1 MSKNKYQASY
11 DVIVLGFGGAG
22 ATAAR
27 FAADN
32 GAKVLVVDSAPYG
45 HEGGNTRYSAQ
56 LVGTGDDYDKLYKY
70 YSKLTSPKDL
80 PESMKKVYVKGMV
93 HMREY
98 FKKYLV
104 DKPVDMKRDF
114 DMKSSHLAVTDFP
127 EYEGGDTYDFTAVTP
142 AIFNAALWKVLQQK
156 VLDRKDK
163 IDVWLNSPAEHMLRN
178 PETGVVEG
186 AEIKRNGDLVKVL
199 AKKGVVLTTGGFE
212 NNQEMVQNYLGV
224 TRAYPLGSVYN
235 KGAGVRMA
243 SEVGAK
249 LWHMWNFEEL
259 GLFHGLSFHVQ
270 GDDRVR
276 LYLGWPQLHEG
287 SILVVGNDGS
297 RYFREDETNR
307 HGHLYNHGDWKIPV
321 IQEHPA
327 LIFDQ
332 TQLDFIHKHDIPASD
347 FDKRLIKA
355 ASISELAK
363 KIDVDAKIL
372 ANTVRDFNKSAD
384 NGYDPAFKRDAKT
397 MRAFDQGPY
406 YAIKMVP
413 DILNT
418 QGGPERN
425 AKAEILDTENKP
437 IPHLFGAGE
446 LGGICANEYQGGGNL
461 AECLIFG
468 KIAGENAAKVENNV
482 QAEASQDLNGSND
495 LAQGAK
501 KDISLGNNQYL
512 GSSEKGIGGKVTVRV
527 TYQQKKISNVEIV
540 DEHESE
546 DVAQKALKVI
556 PQEIVKNNSVDVDS
570 VSGASTTSRAI
581 KEAVDNALKKAKK

>member
-1 MSKNKYQASY
+1 MVEDKYQASY
-11 DVIVLGFGGAG
+11 DVVVLGFGGAG

-32 GAKVLVVDSAPYG
+32 GARVLIVDAAPYG

-70 YSKLTSPKDL
+70 YSKLTYPKYL
-80 PESMKKVYVKGMV
+80 PENMKKTFVNGMV
-93 HMREY
+93 HMRQY

-104 DKPVDMKRDF
+104 AKPVDMKRDF
-114 DMKSSHLAVTDFP
+114 DMKSAHLAVTDFP
-127 EYEGGDTYDFTAVTP
+127 EYEGGDTYDFTAATP
-142 AIFNAALWKVLQQK
+142 ATFNAALWKVLRQK
-156 VLDRKDK
+156 VLDRKNK
-163 IDVWLNSPAEHMLRN
+163 IDVWLNSPAKHLIRN
-178 PETGVVEG
+178 PRTGIVEG
-186 AEIKRNGDLVKVL
+186 AEIRRKGKLVKVL

-212 NNQEMVQNYLGV
+212 NNQEMIQNYLGV
-224 TRAYPLGSVYN
+224 TRVYPLGSIYN
-235 KGAGVRMA
+235 KGAGIRMA
-243 SEVGAK
+243 KEIGAK

-270 GDDRVR
+270 GDERVR
-276 LYLGWPQLHEG
+276 LYLSWPKLHEG
-287 SILVVGNDGS
+287 SIFVVGNDGS
-297 RYFREDETNR
+297 RYFREDEINR
-307 HGHLYNHGDWKIPV
+307 HGHLYNHGDWKIPI
-321 IQEHPA
+321 IQEHPT

-332 TQLDFIHKHDIPASD
+332 TQLESIHQHTIPIND
-347 FDKRLIKA
+347 FDKRLVKA
-355 ASISELAK
+355 ASLQKLAE
-363 KIDVDAKIL
+363 KIGVNAKIL
-372 ANTVRDFNKSAD
+372 AKTVRDFNKFA
-384 NGYDPAFKRDAKT
+384 NEGYDPVFNRDPGT
-397 MRAFDQGPY
+397 MRAFDQRPY

-425 AKAEILDTENKP
+425 EKAEILDTENKP

-468 KIAGENAAKVENNV
+468 KIAGENVAKITNTVNSES
-482 QAEASQDLNGSND
+482 SQELNGIND
-495 LAQGAK
+495 LVQGENK
-501 KDISLGNNQYL
+501 SIKVGKDQYL

-527 TYQQKKISNVEIV
+527 TYAENQIKNVDIV
-540 DEHESE
+540 DQHESE

-556 PQEIVKNNSVDVDS
+556 PEEIVNANSTDVDA

-581 KEAVDNALKKAKK
+581 QEAVNNALKKAKK